1 MGDEDGAED
10 YFSSSLRIYENG
22 VAAFSSFVTTFETV
36 FKSLFMIFQSSTTK
50 YTKGTSRKIRI
61 WDRNSCPK
69 SNINHP
75 S

>member
-10 YFSSSLRIYENG
+10 YFSGSLRTYKNG
-22 VAAFSSFVTTFETV
+22 VAVFLSFVTTFETV
-36 FKSLFMIFQSSTTK
+36 FKSLFMIFHSSTTK
-50 YTKGTSRKIRI
+50 YTKGTSRKIHI

-69 SNINHP
+69 SNINCP